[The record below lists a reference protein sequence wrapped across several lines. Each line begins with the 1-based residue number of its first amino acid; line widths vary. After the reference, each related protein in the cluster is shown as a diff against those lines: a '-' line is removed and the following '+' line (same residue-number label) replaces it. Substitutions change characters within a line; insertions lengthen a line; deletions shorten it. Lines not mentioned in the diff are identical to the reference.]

1 MLFGLEKD
9 KCKTCHG
16 KKTVREQKILEVHV
30 DKGMEDGQKITFS
43 GEADEEPGIKPGD
56 VVIILDEKD
65 HAVFKRRK
73 SNLHISIDINLVE
86 ALCGFDKYIETL
98 DKRWLKMTSPPG
110 EVIKPGDIK
119 VISEEGMPVY
129 GRSISRGN
137 MFIKFNVVFP
147 PDDSISMES
156 VKKLKELL
164 PPADEPIIP
173 DEVDEYVL
181 EDIDPE
187 QSRSSNNQRHYVVST
202 KPVPDIALLLEN
214 NVT

>member
-1 MLFGLEKD
+1 MFKFGLEKD
-9 KCKTCHG
+9 KCKTCVG

-65 HAVFKRRK
+65 HPVFKRRK
-73 SNLHISIDINLVE
+73 SDLHINVDINLVE
-86 ALCGFDKYIETL
+86 AVCGFEKYIETL

-119 VISEEGMPVY
+119 AINDEGMPVH

-147 PDDSISMES
+147 PHDSISLESME
-156 VKKLKELL
+156 KLKELL
-164 PPADEPIIP
+164 PPGDEPIIP

-187 QSRSSNNQRHYVVST
+187 HSNNQRHNVVSAYMLYACYFSSL
-202 KPVPDIALLLEN
+202 PLGAF
-214 NVT
+214 